1 MHSLNLSTLHQSH
14 LEYLT
19 GCRYAALMRL
29 AVVAKQA
36 LFADRRGRPYRHG
49 PLAMVG
55 LVMMKLRHN
64 LTGRALEALAGIDA
78 VTLSRYVRK
87 VTAFLGALPL
97 RAQPAQGFLLVDTTS
112 VRVGSTD
119 RRSFSGHKHQ
129 RCAKVQVI
137 ADEAGFVQHSGA
149 AWPGS
154 VHDKTIYNKERVN
167 LGEALGTL
175 ILADKAYA
183 GAHDEG
189 AGLLRP
195 IKRGERAAKLPA
207 AQAFNAELS
216 RRRVRIEHVFARLK
230 TFRVLQG
237 LFPYR
242 GEQLGTV
249 LRAIA
254 LVHNL
259 NRLEAVE
266 TR

>member
-14 LEYLT
+14 LEHLT
-19 GCRYAALMRL
+19 GCRYAVLIRL
-29 AVVAKQA
+29 AAVAKQA
-36 LFADRRGRPYRHG
+36 LFADRPGRPHQHG

-55 LVMMKLRHN
+55 LVLMKLRHN
-64 LTGRALEALAGIDA
+64 LTGRALGALAGIDA

-87 VTAFLGALPL
+87 VTALLGTLPL
-97 RAQPAQGFLLVDTTS
+97 RMQQPQGFLLVDTTS
-112 VRVGSTD
+112 VRVGS
-119 RRSFSGHKHQ
+119 SAPSSYSGHKHQ

-154 VHDKTIYNKERVN
+154 VHDKTAYNKERVS

-175 ILADKAYA
+175 MLADKAYV
-183 GAHDEG
+183 GAFNEG
-189 AGLLRP
+189 EGLLRP

-237 LFPYR
+237 LSPYR

-266 TR
+266 TT

>member
-1 MHSLNLSTLHQSH
+1 MHRLNLSTLHQSH

-19 GCRYAALMRL
+19 GCRYAVLMRL
-29 AVVAKQA
+29 AAVAKQA
-36 LFADRRGRPYRHG
+36 LFADRRGRPPQHG

-55 LVMMKLRHN
+55 LVLMKLRHN

-87 VTAFLGALPL
+87 VTALLGTLPL
-97 RAQPAQGFLLVDTTS
+97 RMRQPLGFLLVDTTS

-137 ADEAGFVQHSGA
+137 ADEAGFVQHSGS

-154 VHDKTIYNKERVN
+154 VHGKTRQDSPQQ
-167 LGEALGTL
+167 GAGQPWRSPGAL
-175 ILADKAYA
+175 ILADKAYV
-183 GAHDEG
+183 GAFNEG
-189 AGLLRP
+189 EALLRP

-249 LRAIA
+249 L
-254 LVHNL
+254 
-259 NRLEAVE
+259 
-266 TR
+266 

>member
-1 MHSLNLSTLHQSH
+1 MT
-14 LEYLT
+14 
-19 GCRYAALMRL
+19 
-29 AVVAKQA
+29 VQA
-36 LFADRRGRPYRHG
+36 Y
-49 PLAMVG
+49 VG
-55 LVMMKLRHN
+55 
-64 LTGRALEALAGIDA
+64 
-78 VTLSRYVRK
+78 
-87 VTAFLGALPL
+87 AFN
-97 RAQPAQGFLLVDTTS
+97 
-112 VRVGSTD
+112 
-119 RRSFSGHKHQ
+119 
-129 RCAKVQVI
+129 
-137 ADEAGFVQHSGA
+137 E
-149 AWPGS
+149 
-154 VHDKTIYNKERVN
+154 
-167 LGEALGTL
+167 GE
-175 ILADKAYA
+175 
-183 GAHDEG
+183 
-189 AGLLRP
+189 GLLRP

>member
-1 MHSLNLSTLHQSH
+1 
-14 LEYLT
+14 
-19 GCRYAALMRL
+19 
-29 AVVAKQA
+29 
-36 LFADRRGRPYRHG
+36 
-49 PLAMVG
+49 MVG

-64 LTGRALEALAGIDA
+64 LTGRALEALAGIDS

-87 VTAFLGALPL
+87 VTALLCTLPL
-97 RAQPAQGFLLVDTTS
+97 RMHQPQGFLLVDTTS

-154 VHDKTIYNKERVN
+154 VHDKTIYNREQVS

-175 ILADKAYA
+175 ILADKAYV
-183 GAHDEG
+183 GAFNEG
-189 AGLLRP
+189 EGLLRP

-216 RRRVRIEHVFARLK
+216 RRRVRIEHAIVCSRAPQDLPGLAGALPVPGRTAR
-230 TFRVLQG
+230 RSASSRRPGSQPQPPG
-237 LFPYR
+237 
-242 GEQLGTV
+242 GG
-249 LRAIA
+249 
-254 LVHNL
+254 
-259 NRLEAVE
+259 
-266 TR
+266 